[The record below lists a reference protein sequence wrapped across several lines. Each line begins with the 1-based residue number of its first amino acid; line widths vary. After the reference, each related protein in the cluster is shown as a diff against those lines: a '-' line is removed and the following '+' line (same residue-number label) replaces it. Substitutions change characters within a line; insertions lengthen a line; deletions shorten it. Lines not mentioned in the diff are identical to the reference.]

1 MTDTAWATAG
11 PAGEHAVPSGYE
23 HGVAALVDRL
33 TGGPRSHAR
42 HPHRPPYEAAAVISH
57 DTASAG
63 GLDPGEVLMAGSLSL
78 VVPSGH
84 LTLGNL
90 LGAVLGWT
98 TDRHQAGSLYGV
110 ADLHALTLE
119 HDPATVRALTVEQ
132 VGVLLA
138 AGLDP
143 ARCTVFVQSHV
154 PAHTE
159 LLWLLE
165 STVHVGELQRMV
177 QFKQKAG
184 GHKAVRASLLT
195 YPVLMAADILLYGAE
210 QVPVGDDQRQHLE
223 LARTIARRFNAR
235 YGETFVVPHAV
246 TPPVAAR
253 VMDLQHPREKMSK
266 SARDDQGVIRVLDPP
281 EVVRRKI
288 ARAATDAD
296 TVVRHDPQRQPGVAN
311 LLEILSACTGQAPH
325 ALAGQLSSYRQL
337 KDATSDAVVELL
349 APVQHRYRRI
359 MADPGYVTG
368 LLRHGA
374 ASASALAA
382 PTLTRAK
389 AAIGLVPTAEAG
401 TPTR

>member
-1 MTDTAWATAG
+1 M
-11 PAGEHAVPSGYE
+11 
-23 HGVAALVDRL
+23 
-33 TGGPRSHAR
+33 
-42 HPHRPPYEAAAVISH
+42 
-57 DTASAG
+57 
-63 GLDPGEVLMAGSLSL
+63 
-78 VVPSGH
+78 
-84 LTLGNL
+84 
-90 LGAVLGWT
+90 
-98 TDRHQAGSLYGV
+98 
-110 ADLHALTLE
+110 
-119 HDPATVRALTVEQ
+119 VRALTVEQ

-184 GHKAVRASLLT
+184 GQKAVRASLLT

-246 TPPVAAR
+246 TRPVAAR

-266 SARDDQGVIRVLDPP
+266 SARDDQGVIRVLDRPG
-281 EVVRRKI
+281 VVRRKI
-288 ARAATDAD
+288 ARAATDTD

-349 APVQHRYRRI
+349 APVQHRYRQI
-359 MADPGYVTG
+359 MADPGYVTS

-374 ASASALAA
+374 ASASDLAA